1 MIRKIL
7 LSFVVFATFFTT
19 GALAK
24 SKHMMYQAVP
34 VSKAQILQNGKGK
47 AYCAN
52 CGMTLHMFYRTNHA
66 ATVKGKEKQ
75 YCSMHCLA
83 QDIVNG
89 LHPTNIKV
97 VDNTTLKFIPAKN
110 AYYVVGSKK
119 PATMSR
125 ISKYAFGTKKAALKF
140 AKKFGGKIM
149 RFNQAIKIAEKAFKK
164 EMMMISKK
172 EHKMAKMG
180 KMIFNK
186 KCNKLNIPNFDSIAE
201 AKSYLTSHKIC
212 KNLRGKHLQ
221 AVALYLYFK

>member
-1 MIRKIL
+1 MIRKML

-34 VSKAQILQNGKGK
+34 VSKAQILQNGKGR

-89 LHPTNIKV
+89 LHP
-97 VDNTTLKFIPAKN
+97 
-110 AYYVVGSKK
+110 
-119 PATMSR
+119 
-125 ISKYAFGTKKAALKF
+125 FGTKKAALKF
-140 AKKFGGKIM
+140 AKKFGGKIV
-149 RFNQAIKIAEKAFKK
+149 
-164 EMMMISKK
+164 
-172 EHKMAKMG
+172 
-180 KMIFNK
+180 
-186 KCNKLNIPNFDSIAE
+186 
-201 AKSYLTSHKIC
+201 C
-212 KNLRGKHLQ
+212 KNLGVKHLQ